1 MRSRAGRQK
10 GVNNMVYIGIDPGK
24 KGGVAVIEDLTDERI
39 VEVHPYSDDKLKAVC
54 KEISSRGTDN
64 VFCVVEKVGAMPG
77 QGVTSTFNFGKSFG
91 YILGVL
97 EANGIPYQLISPQ
110 RWKKHFSLTNDKN
123 KSIQTAKRLFPSVS
137 LLPTDRCRVESDG
150 MAEALLMAEFAR
162 RMSGGAI

>member
-1 MRSRAGRQK
+1 MT
-10 GVNNMVYIGIDPGK
+10 YIGIDPGK
-24 KGGVAVIEDLTDERI
+24 RGGVAVIKDLTDERI
-39 VEVHPYSDDKLKAVC
+39 VEVHPYSDDTLKKVC
-54 KEISSRGTDN
+54 KELTADWKN
-64 VFCVVEKVGAMPG
+64 VILCVVEKVGAMPG

-162 RMSGGAI
+162 RMSGGSL